1 MFVYIIFCILIAYAL
16 LIVYILTKSLKIIE
30 AATINVVV
38 KDPFVIYLTLLL
50 SFLMT
55 LIFIFIYTAWITITI
70 AVK

>member
-1 MFVYIIFCILIAYAL
+1 MFVYIIFGILIAYAL
-16 LIVYILTKSLKIIE
+16 LIVFILTKSLKIIE